1 MIAYIGRRF
10 LWIIPV
16 LFTVS
21 IITFFLMHAVP
32 GGPWDREKRLP
43 AATAGPAQRQVR
55 PRPADL
61 RPVHHTGPAS
71 SSRATSGR
79 PTGTTDRTVN
89 DIVADGFWTTVQLG
103 VMAFILSV
111 VVGIPLGI
119 FAALG
124 HNRGPDYLS
133 TSVSIIGIAT
143 PSFVL
148 SILLI
153 VFFAV
158 QLGWFPTGGWKGP
171 AILGP
176 ADDRPG
182 RVPDRGHRPLH
193 PRVDAR
199 GDPQGLHP
207 DGPQQGRR
215 ATRRVVS
222 RHMIRN
228 ALIPVVTILG
238 PTLAFLVTGSF
249 IIETDLRDPGDR
261 PVLHHVD
268 LDA

>member
-1 MIAYIGRRF
+1 MITYIGRRF

-43 AATAGPAQRQVR
+43 RRPSGPAERQVR
-55 PRPADL
+55 ARSADL
-61 RPVHHTGPAS
+61 HPVPHTGPAS

-79 PTGTTDRTVN
+79 PTATRTARSTTSSPTASGPPSSSASWPSSCRS
-89 DIVADGFWTTVQLG
+89 L
-103 VMAFILSV
+103 
-111 VVGIPLGI
+111 VGIPLGI

-124 HNRGPDYLS
+124 HNRWPGLCLHERLHHRHRHAQFRAGD
-133 TSVSIIGIAT
+133 
-143 PSFVL
+143 
-148 SILLI
+148 
-153 VFFAV
+153 
-158 QLGWFPTGGWKGP
+158 
-171 AILGP
+171 P
-176 ADDRPG
+176 ADRRLRGPL
-182 RVPDRGHRPLH
+182 RLVPDRRLEGTRSTGSCRRSPW
-193 PRVDAR
+193 PASRSR
-199 GDPQGLHP
+199 SS
-207 DGPQQGRR
+207 R
-215 ATRRVVS
+215 ATPARRCSRSPARTTSGRPTARASRDQAVVS

-249 IIETDLRDPGDR
+249 IIETDLRHPGHR